1 MPPRRS
7 KHRTQLQ
14 HVTTRYTLVDCLNWL
29 LLLWLPDLD
38 PEPCLEPDPG
48 WDPVLPLL
56 LWSHSS
62 WKQQTGCFSQ
72 GQLGPTHSKTTDLV
86 GWESSSSQ
94 ATRACTYRTT
104 PMTSIL
110 IVGLPL
116 SPLTCSIYTLQ
127 RGGTAG
133 GSGKGKIW
141 PQCASVCMGKNNTYL
156 LYLHED

>member
-1 MPPRRS
+1 MRGTPPRSS

-48 WDPVLPLL
+48 RDPVLPLL

-72 GQLGPTHSKTTDLV
+72 GQLRPTHSKTTDSV
-86 GWESSSSQ
+86 EQESSRPLVPAPTKPCPPSWLWGFLWVHVLF
-94 ATRACTYRTT
+94 TDCKG
-104 PMTSIL
+104 MIL
-110 IVGLPL
+110 WEALMKRRFGPRSLV
-116 SPLTCSIYTLQ
+116 Y
-127 RGGTAG
+127 AWW
-133 GSGKGKIW
+133 KK
-141 PQCASVCMGKNNTYL
+141 TYL